1 MWSPMRIGGSFLAT
15 IVMAAG
21 LCGLT
26 ANGRAETLAEF
37 YSGKNMRMII
47 GIPPG
52 GGYDVYARLV
62 ARHMPDYIPGHP
74 TFIAQNMPGGGELTA
89 ANYIANTAP
98 QDGTVVGAVV
108 RTALFQPLYAEV
120 RRRAF
125 VPAVRAVRIVSGTLP
140 GSAGVVGAVA
150 SFKQQ
155 YMGSV

>member
-1 MWSPMRIGGSFLAT
+1 MRSSAQIGGSFLAAM
-15 IVMAAG
+15 IMAVG
-21 LCGLT
+21 LCSLP

-62 ARHMPDYIPGHP
+62 AHHMPDYIPGHP

-98 QDGTVVGAVV
+98 QDGTVVGEAGTSMDFIANSTSSIFAQGWTPELQKMVGGKQDAAGLLKAVQEEYQ
-108 RTALFQPLYAEV
+108 RELA
-120 RRRAF
+120 
-125 VPAVRAVRIVSGTLP
+125 
-140 GSAGVVGAVA
+140 
-150 SFKQQ
+150 QQ
-155 YMGSV
+155 